1 MNNCPICKSNAE
13 ELETRTPEMHAIRC
27 ETHGEFEFSNTLTH
41 ITLWSA
47 PREVWERALQ
57 NAKSRTGPGVRPKII
72 RDDFFGFAS

>member
-27 ETHGEFEFSNTLTH
+27 ETHGEFEFSNILTH